1 MQQDNV
7 KRIRSLRNKLHKSI
21 NKHGLDSDETR
32 KISDEMDKLIN
43 EYYDSIKQIE
53 YPDYSEMKVYYELSY
68 RALKT
73 ITQQLERFPTIQEW
87 NQYAKEN
94 YLLSSISIQYISKLN
109 WNYLRT
115 KILRE
120 LNMKSQK

>member
-7 KRIRSLRNKLHKSI
+7 KRIKSLRNKLHKSI
-21 NKHGLDSDETR
+21 KKYGVNAEETR

-43 EYYDSIKQIE
+43 EYYNNIQRIS
-53 YPDYSEMKVYYELSY
+53 YPADSEMKVYYEQSY
-68 RALKT
+68 KQLK
-73 ITQQLERFPTIQEW
+73 IVTQQLERFPSIQEW
-87 NQYAKEN
+87 NQIAKEK
-94 YLLSSISIQYISKLN
+94 YLLSSTSMQYISKLN

-120 LNMKSQK
+120 LNMEI

>member
-7 KRIRSLRNKLHKSI
+7 KRIKSLRNKLHKSI
-21 NKHGLDSDETR
+21 KKYGVKAEETR

-43 EYYDSIKQIE
+43 EYYDNIQQIE
-53 YPDYSEMKVYYELSY
+53 YPSDSEMRIYYEQSY
-68 RALKT
+68 RAMKT
-73 ITQQLERFPTIQEW
+73 ITQQLERFPSIQEW
-87 NQYAKEN
+87 NQIAKEK
-94 YLLSSISIQYISKLN
+94 YLLSSTSMQYISKLN

-120 LNMKSQK
+120 LNMDI

>member
-7 KRIRSLRNKLHKSI
+7 KRIKSLRNKLHKSI
-21 NKHGLDSDETR
+21 KKYGVKAEETR

-43 EYYDSIKQIE
+43 EYYDNIQQIE
-53 YPDYSEMKVYYELSY
+53 YPSDSEMRIYYEQSY
-68 RALKT
+68 RAMKT
-73 ITQQLERFPTIQEW
+73 ITQQLERFPSIQEW
-87 NQYAKEN
+87 NQIAKEK
-94 YLLSSISIQYISKLN
+94 YLLSSTSMQYISKLN

-120 LNMKSQK
+120 LNMEI

>member
-7 KRIRSLRNKLHKSI
+7 KRIKSLRNKLHKSI
-21 NKHGLDSDETR
+21 KKHGVNAEETR

-43 EYYDSIKQIE
+43 EYYNNIQRIS
-53 YPDYSEMKVYYELSY
+53 YPADSEMKVYYEQSY
-68 RALKT
+68 RAMKT
-73 ITQQLERFPTIQEW
+73 TTQQLERFPSIQEW
-87 NQYAKEN
+87 NQIAKEK
-94 YLLSSISIQYISKLN
+94 YLLSSTSMQYISKLN

-120 LNMKSQK
+120 LNMEI

>member
-7 KRIRSLRNKLHKSI
+7 KRIKSLRNKLHKSI
-21 NKHGLDSDETR
+21 KKHGVNAEETR

-43 EYYDSIKQIE
+43 EYYDNIQRIG
-53 YPDYSEMKVYYELSY
+53 YPADSEMKVYYEQSY
-68 RALKT
+68 KQLK
-73 ITQQLERFPTIQEW
+73 IVTQQLESFPSVQEW
-87 NQYAKEN
+87 NKFAKEN
-94 YLLSSISIQYISKLN
+94 CLLSSISMQYISKLN

-120 LNMKSQK
+120 LNMNI